1 MFRGEHLMR
10 AETSDGLVY
19 VSDGAAGKCLIYDA
33 RKNAQVLDE
42 PPHQIDIYGVL
53 TRTSADS
60 ATPLGTASIDG
71 RSAVGF
77 RLVPGVSTTDL
88 WVDAETH
95 LPLQLKAKTKGPDGR
110 EPSVIVDQFVLD
122 APLDDALF
130 SLAIPEG
137 YAEGPVQISDVDA
150 KLTGG
155 KPSDTVGK
163 PGARTYVAAA
173 DRAKELKLCAESARA
188 ASKILQ
194 ACLMYA
200 VEHNNQWPADLQS
213 VVGHGL
219 TEADLVN
226 PRRPGEAVGWIYR
239 RPDGK
244 VADPSGTVVLY
255 EPLDPWDDGVN
266 VGFADGHVQFM
277 SDRAGLEKMIA
288 SSSPRRVRL
297 WLARN
302 TYSPP

>member
-10 AETSDGLVY
+10 PNVRRAGLRF
-19 VSDGAAGKCLIYDA
+19 GRRRGKCLIYDA

-110 EPSVIVDQFVLD
+110 EQSVIVDQFVLD

-200 VEHNNQWPADLQS
+200 SSTTTSGPPICSRLSPWTD
-213 VVGHGL
+213 
-219 TEADLVN
+219 EADLVN

-288 SSSPRRVRL
+288 K
-297 WLARN
+297 
-302 TYSPP
+302 